1 MPHLS
6 VAPLA
11 VVGKHGVAVKH
22 EVRQPHPAGLQG
34 V

>member
-1 MPHLS
+1 MPHVS

-11 VVGKHGVAVKH
+11 VVSKHGVAVKH
-22 EVRQPHPAGLQG
+22 KVRQPHPAGLQG